1 MVLSPIIIL
10 KIVKIKIEK
19 IVLLNQYKIKKYF
32 LLLKE

>member
-1 MVLSPIIIL
+1 MVLFPIIIL
-10 KIVKIKIEK
+10 KIVKIKTEK

>member
-1 MVLSPIIIL
+1 MVLFPIIIL

-19 IVLLNQYKIKKYF
+19 IALLNQYKIKKYF

>member
-1 MVLSPIIIL
+1 MVLFPIIIL